1 MSLLPRNMAP
11 SAITILGARMFPVS
25 LPVDCSSTRPLAS
38 QSPTISPLTMMDWA
52 ATFAF
57 TTPPA
62 PTRRSR
68 VMRISPSI
76 WPSTSTSSSPD
87 SSPTILILGPI
98 TQAEELGRAMG
109 GAGAAL
115 GRGGGGGGS
124 AGLVSGFPKSDMVPP
139 GQAGGCERRTPRT
152 PRSHLSRRRIEFVA
166 ANFAGPLRGPGGH
179 ESRPARG
186 QGSFR
191 LGSVADDGAGDGART
206 RDTELG
212 KLVLYQL
219 SYARPTRSPIMI
231 GARPKAGQAHRR
243 IRARTWSR
251 RRSISDRV

>member
-11 SAITILGARMFPVS
+11 SAMTILGARMFPVS

-38 QSPTISPLTMMDWA
+38 QSPTSSPLTMIDWA

-76 WPSTSTSSSPD
+76 WPSTSTSSSPE

-98 TQAEELGRAMG
+98 THGEELGRATEGGATGADGRWGG
-109 GAGAAL
+109 GAG
-115 GRGGGGGGS
+115 S
-124 AGLVSGFPKSDMVPP
+124 AGFVSGFPKSDIGPP
-139 GQAGGCERRTPRT
+139 A
-152 PRSHLSRRRIEFVA
+152 
-166 ANFAGPLRGPGGH
+166 
-179 ESRPARG
+179 
-186 QGSFR
+186 GSFR
-191 LGSVADDGAGDGART
+191 LGNVADDGAGDGVRT
-206 RDTELG
+206 RDPELG

-219 SYARPTRSPIMI
+219 SYARPTRSSTMI
-231 GARPKAGQAHRR
+231 GARVKAGQAIHCPEPF
-243 IRARTWSR
+243 AGG
-251 RRSISDRV
+251 RVMH